1 MDLRRFLALNAV
13 VEEGSF
19 VKAAG
24 RLCCTQSTVTFQIR
38 QLEQE
43 LGLQLFE
50 KVGRRMRLTEAG
62 KALLPQVRELI
73 RALDNL
79 RAAARREEPQ
89 GELRLA
95 AGETLLVCKLPEIL
109 REFRVRA
116 PHVRLRLQSLNCY
129 LIRDALL
136 SGEADLGVFY
146 KLGEDAALIQH
157 SLGEFPLA
165 LVASPLLDSPDFTRP
180 NQKLPLS
187 LIINEPQCVFRLLFE
202 SELRRRNITL
212 DHVIELV
219 SIESIKRCVAANLGV
234 SYLPRFCVEREL
246 REGALKELPFAAPSN
261 SLIAVCAHHAN
272 KSPSPALSLFLDLA
286 ARSQKNQTQP
296 LDAGGSIG

>member
-1 MDLRRFLALNAV
+1 MDLRRFEALTAV

-24 RLCCTQSTVTFQIR
+24 RLCRTQSTVTFQIR

-50 KVGRRMRLTEAG
+50 KVGRRMRLTEGG
-62 KALLPQVRELI
+62 KALMPQVRELT
-73 RALDNL
+73 RALDNV
-79 RAAARREEPQ
+79 RAAARQEQPQ
-89 GELRLA
+89 GELRIA

-109 REFRVRA
+109 RAFRARA

-136 SGEADLGVFY
+136 RGEADLGIFY
-146 KLGEDAALIQH
+146 KLGEEAALLQH

-165 LVASPLLDSPDFTRP
+165 LVASPLLEGADFTRP
-180 NQKLPLS
+180 NQKLPVS

-202 SELRRRNITL
+202 NELRRRNIAL
-212 DHVIELV
+212 DNVIELL
-219 SIESIKRCVAANLGV
+219 SIESIKRCVAANLGI

-246 REGALKELPFAAPSN
+246 REGALKELPFAAPAN
-261 SLIAVCAHHAN
+261 SLAAVCAHHAN
-272 KSPSPALSLFLDLA
+272 KSPSPALRLFLDLA
-286 ARSQKNQTQP
+286 ARSQKNPAKP
-296 LDAGGSIG
+296 LDCGGPMG